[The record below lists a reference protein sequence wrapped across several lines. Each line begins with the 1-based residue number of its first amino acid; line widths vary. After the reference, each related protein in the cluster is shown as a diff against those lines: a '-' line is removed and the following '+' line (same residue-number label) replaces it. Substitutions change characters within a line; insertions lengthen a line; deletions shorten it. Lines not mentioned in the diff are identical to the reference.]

1 MPRSAARALAFCQ
14 ATRVSGLFCS
24 ARLTSSGR
32 VYVLLGSGVTSGV
45 ERAGGTPCMV
55 PCHGWLGEAGAL
67 WAHAIPA
74 AQKSPSM
81 VTELV
86 RDSFIPDAT
95 CRAPVEPISYR
106 CIPQATVLHSQEEN
120 SDGATG

>member
-32 VYVLLGSGVTSGV
+32 VYVLAGSGATAGT
-45 ERAGGTPCMV
+45 ERAGGIPCMV
-55 PCHGWLGEAGAL
+55 PCQGWPGEAGAL

-74 AQKSPSM
+74 ANNTPSM

-95 CRAPVEPISYR
+95 CRAPVESISYR
-106 CIPQATVLHSQEEN
+106 CIPAGDGLAQPGET